1 MNFYRSCDTKWR
13 RKVAF
18 CLRSFAFPIL
28 GQLLGGWNQAEVNDE
43 SIQDVAQFALTTINQ
58 RSNSLYLSK
67 MVEVIRA
74 ERQVSWKWNSYGTL
88 LQVFGD
94 IAL

>member
-1 MNFYRSCDTKWR
+1 MAAKGVLLLFTYSI
-13 RKVAF
+13 
-18 CLRSFAFPIL
+18 FPIL

-67 MVEVIRA
+67 MVEVIHA
-74 ERQVSWKWNSYGTL
+74 ESQVKLESNRTL
-88 LQVFGD
+88 VQGSLFLAQLF
-94 IAL
+94 IQE

>member
-1 MNFYRSCDTKWR
+1 MAAKEILLLFTYSI
-13 RKVAF
+13 
-18 CLRSFAFPIL
+18 FPIL

-67 MVEVIRA
+67 MVEVIHA
-74 ERQVSWKWNSYGTL
+74 ESQVKLDLESNRTL
-88 LQVFGD
+88 VQGSLFLAQLF
-94 IAL
+94 IQ